1 VSDDP
6 DQAADVSVRDLDLDD
21 NETAEATADETGDD
35 TIVLPWWQHPINI
48 ITIAVT
54 VGLIAGMIGW
64 MVGDSNS
71 ELAHNEVDT
80 GFLQDMREHHDQ
92 AVYMAFV
99 YRALP
104 NIDAGLGTVAGS
116 AIIGQSQE
124 TGRMVQM
131 LRLFGETEANEG
143 DTSMAWMGMSTERG
157 NMPGMATEEQL
168 DRLATLSGAEADEFF
183 VQLMTDHHQG
193 GIHMADYAAEHAEND
208 EVRRM
213 AASMARSQAD
223 EIAEMQRELAN

>member
-1 VSDDP
+1 M
-6 DQAADVSVRDLDLDD
+6 SVRDPDVIDT
-21 NETAEATADETGDD
+21 ETAEDTGDETGDETGDD
-35 TIVLPWWQHPINI
+35 TIVLPWWQHPFNI

-54 VGLIAGMIGW
+54 VGLIAAMIGW

-99 YRALP
+99 YRALTG
-104 NIDAGLGTVAGS
+104 IDAGLGTVAGS

-131 LRLFGETEANEG
+131 LRLFGESEANEG

-157 NMPGMATEEQL
+157 SMPGMATEEEL

-183 VQLMTDHHQG
+183 VELMTEHHQG
-193 GIHMADYAAEHAEND
+193 GIHMAEYAAEHAENE

-213 AASMARSQAD
+213 AASMAQSQAD